1 MAMSHDENARSI
13 VIIGAGP
20 GGLCM
25 AIKLREAG
33 IRDFVIL
40 EEASGLGGTW
50 YHNRYPGLCCDIPS
64 YLYSFSFEPKRDWSR
79 PFPPQPE
86 ILAYLEDV
94 ADRYEIAPH
103 IRFDT
108 KVEAARWNEES
119 GTWHVSSTRGE
130 FVSRVLISAVGMLNV
145 PKWPDIPGLEAFNGK
160 LLHSARWDSDLDVAG
175 SSLAVIGSA
184 ATAVQMAPEL
194 AREAGQLYLYQRSP
208 TWVLPR
214 ENDPFSEEE
223 LARFAHDPDAA
234 RSERDRI
241 FNEIDP
247 HITFPNRQLRALSE
261 AAGLEHLRIVE
272 DPEVRKKLTP
282 RVPWGCQRPL
292 FSNSW
297 FPMFNRPNV
306 ELIADPIE
314 RITEDSIVS
323 GDGEAR
329 RVDVIVAATGFHAT
343 RFLSVIDVTGRGGL
357 RLEDAWAEGPE
368 AYLGIAT
375 RGFPNLFMLYGPNTN
390 NGSIITL
397 LEFQVEYVV
406 RQLAR
411 MDAEAIRW
419 MEVRA
424 DVMKRYN
431 EQLQRELDS
440 VEVWQVSCPNYY
452 RAASGRIVTQW
463 PNTMSEYQKRASQPD
478 PDAYEV
484 G

>member
-1 MAMSHDENARSI
+1 MPHHEGVRRI

-25 AIKLREAG
+25 AIKLRAAG

-64 YLYSFSFEPKRDWSR
+64 YLYSFSFAPKRDWSR
-79 PFPPQPE
+79 PYPPQAE

-94 ADRYEIAPH
+94 AAKYEIVPH
-103 IRFDT
+103 ILFDA

-119 GTWHVSSTRGE
+119 CTWRVSSTRGE
-130 FVSRVLISAVGMLNV
+130 FVSRVLISAVGMLNT
-145 PKWPDIPGLEAFNGK
+145 PKWPDISGLETFGGK
-160 LLHSARWDSDLDVAG
+160 LLHSARWDRGLDVSG
-175 SSLAVIGSA
+175 RTLAVIGSA

-194 AREAGQLYLYQRSP
+194 AKDVAQLYVYQRSP

-214 ENDPFSEEE
+214 DNDPFTDEQ
-223 LARFAHDPDAA
+223 LARFAHEPDAA
-234 RSERDRI
+234 RAERERI

-247 HITFPNRQLRALSE
+247 HIAFSSREVCALAE
-261 AAGLEHLRIVE
+261 AAGLQNLSAVE
-272 DPEVRKKLTP
+272 DPAVRKQLTP
-282 RVPWGCQRPL
+282 RVPWGCHRPL
-292 FSNSW
+292 FSNAW
-297 FPMFNRPNV
+297 FPMFNRSNV
-306 ELIADPIE
+306 ELVVEPID

-323 GDGEAR
+323 DAGDVR
-329 RVDVIVAATGFHAT
+329 RVDIIVAATGFHAT
-343 RFLSVIDVTGRGGL
+343 CFLSAIDVTGRGGL
-357 RLEDAWAEGPE
+357 RLEAAWADGPE

-411 MDAEAIRW
+411 MGAEGIQW
-419 MEVRA
+419 MEVRG
-424 DVMKRYN
+424 DVMRRYN

-440 VEVWQVSCPNYY
+440 VEVWQASCHNYY

-463 PNTMSEYQKRASQPD
+463 PSTMSEYRRRTSRPD
-478 PDAYEV
+478 ADAYEV

>member
-1 MAMSHDENARSI
+1 MSHHEDVRRI

-20 GGLCM
+20 GGLCT

-33 IRDFVIL
+33 IRDFVVL

-79 PFPPQPE
+79 PYPPQAE

-94 ADRYEIAPH
+94 AAKHEIVPH
-103 IRFDT
+103 IRFET

-119 GTWHVSSTRGE
+119 CTWHVSTARGE
-130 FVSRVLISAVGMLNV
+130 FVSRVLISAVGMLNT
-145 PKWPDIPGLEAFNGK
+145 PKWPDIRGLEAFGGR
-160 LLHSARWDSDLDVAG
+160 LLHSARWDPDLDVSG
-175 SSLAVIGSA
+175 STLAVIGSA

-194 AREAGQLYLYQRSP
+194 AKEAAQLYLYQRSP

-214 ENDPFSEEE
+214 ENDPFTDEE
-223 LARFAHDPDAA
+223 LARFAHDPGAA
-234 RSERDRI
+234 LAERERI
-241 FNEIDP
+241 FDEIDP
-247 HITFPNRQLRALSE
+247 HITFSNRAVCELAE
-261 AAGLEHLRIVE
+261 AAGLENLLAVE
-272 DPEVRKKLTP
+272 DPEVRKNLTP
-282 RVPWGCQRPL
+282 RVPWGCDRPL
-292 FSNSW
+292 FSNTW
-297 FPMFNRPNV
+297 FPMFNRPDV
-306 ELIADPIE
+306 ELIVDPIE

-323 GDGEAR
+323 GDGDVR
-329 RVDVIVAATGFHAT
+329 RVDIIVAATGFHAT
-343 RFLSVIDVTGRGGL
+343 RFLSAIVVTGRGGL
-357 RLEDAWAEGPE
+357 RLEDAWADGPE

-397 LEFQVEYVV
+397 LEFQVEYVI

-411 MDAEAIRW
+411 MDAEGIGW
-419 MEVRA
+419 MEVRG

-440 VEVWQVSCPNYY
+440 VEVWQASCNNYY

-463 PNTMSEYQKRASQPD
+463 PSTMSEYRRRASRPD

>member
-1 MAMSHDENARSI
+1 MSHTEDVRRI
-13 VIIGAGP
+13 IIIGAGP

-40 EEASGLGGTW
+40 EEAPGLGGTW
-50 YHNRYPGLCCDIPS
+50 YHNRYPGLSCDIPS

-79 PFPPQPE
+79 PYPPQAE

-94 ADRYEIAPH
+94 AAKHEIVPH

-119 GTWHVSSTRGE
+119 CTWHVSSARGE
-130 FVSRVLISAVGMLNV
+130 FVSRVLISAVGMLNT
-145 PKWPDIPGLEAFNGK
+145 PKWPDIHGLEAFGGK
-160 LLHSARWDSDLDVAG
+160 LFHSARWNSDIDVSG
-175 SSLAVIGSA
+175 SALAVIGSA

-194 AREAGQLYLYQRSP
+194 AGDVAQLYLYQRSA

-214 ENDPFSEEE
+214 QNDPFTAEE

-234 RSERDRI
+234 RAERERI

-247 HITFPNRQLRALSE
+247 HITFTNRQVCELAE
-261 AAGLEHLRIVE
+261 AAGLENLTAVE
-272 DPEVRKKLTP
+272 DPELRKQLTP

-292 FSNSW
+292 FSNTW

-306 ELIADPIE
+306 ELIVDPIT

-323 GDGEAR
+323 SEGDVR
-329 RVDVIVAATGFHAT
+329 RVDVIIAATGFQAT
-343 RFLSVIDVTGRGGL
+343 RFLSTIDVTGRGGL
-357 RLEDAWAEGPE
+357 RLEDAWADGPE

-375 RGFPNLFMLYGPNTN
+375 RGFPNIFMLYGPNTN

-397 LEFQVEYVV
+397 LEFQVEYII

-411 MDAEAIRW
+411 MDAERIKW
-419 MEVRA
+419 MEVQA

-431 EQLQRELDS
+431 EQLQRDLDA
-440 VEVWQVSCPNYY
+440 VEVWQASCHNYY
-452 RAASGRIVTQW
+452 RAGSGRIVTQW
-463 PNTMSEYQKRASQPD
+463 PHTMSEYRRRARRPD

>member
-1 MAMSHDENARSI
+1 MSQREDVRRI

-79 PFPPQPE
+79 PYPPQSE

-94 ADRYEIAPH
+94 AAKYEIVPH

-108 KVEAARWNEES
+108 KVEAARWDEES
-119 GTWHVSSTRGE
+119 CTWHVSSARGD
-130 FVSRVLISAVGMLNV
+130 FVSRVLISAVGMLNM
-145 PKWPDIPGLEAFNGK
+145 PKWPDIRGLEAFAGK
-160 LLHSARWDSDLDVAG
+160 LLHSARWDSDLDVSG
-175 SSLAVIGSA
+175 RSLAVIGSA

-194 AREAGQLYLYQRSP
+194 AKEVGQLYLVQRSP

-214 ENDPFSEEE
+214 ENDPFTAEE

-234 RSERDRI
+234 LAERERI

-247 HITFPNRQLRALSE
+247 HITFSDREVRELAE
-261 AAGLEHLRIVE
+261 AAGLENLLAVE
-272 DPEVRKKLTP
+272 DPELREKLTP

-292 FSNSW
+292 FSNTW
-297 FPMFNRPNV
+297 YPMFNRPNV
-306 ELIADPIE
+306 ELIVDPIE

-323 GDGEAR
+323 GDGESR
-329 RVDVIVAATGFHAT
+329 RVDIIVAATGFHAT
-343 RFLSVIDVTGRGGL
+343 RFLSAIDVTGRGGL
-357 RLEDAWAEGPE
+357 RLEEAWAGGPE

-375 RGFPNLFMLYGPNTN
+375 RGLPNVFMLYGPNTN

-397 LEFQVEYVV
+397 LEFQVDYVV

-411 MDAEAIRW
+411 METEGLRW
-419 MEVRA
+419 MEVRG

-440 VEVWQVSCPNYY
+440 VEVWQASCYNYY
-452 RAASGRIVTQW
+452 RAATGRIVTQW
-463 PNTMSEYQKRASQPD
+463 PHTMSEYRRRASQPD

>member
-1 MAMSHDENARSI
+1 MSHHEAVRKI

-25 AIKLREAG
+25 AIKLRQAG
-33 IRDFVIL
+33 IREFVIL

-64 YLYSFSFEPKRDWSR
+64 YLYSYSFEPKRDWSR
-79 PFPPQPE
+79 PYPPQPE
-86 ILAYLEDV
+86 ILTYLEDV
-94 ADRYEIAPH
+94 AARYEIVPH

-108 KVEAARWNEES
+108 KVEAARWDEES
-119 GTWHVSSTRGE
+119 CTWRVSSARGE
-130 FVSRVLISAVGMLNV
+130 FVSRILISAVGMLNS
-145 PKWPDIPGLEAFNGK
+145 PKWPDIPGIDAFGGK
-160 LLHSARWDSDLDVAG
+160 LLHSARWDGDLDVSG
-175 SSLAVIGSA
+175 CTLAVIGSA

-194 AREAGQLYLYQRSP
+194 ARDLRQLYLYQRSP

-214 ENDPFSEEE
+214 ENDPFTAEE
-223 LARFAHDPDAA
+223 LARFADDPDAA
-234 RSERDRI
+234 RAEREKI
-241 FNEIDP
+241 FDAIDP
-247 HITFPNRQLRALSE
+247 HITFSNREVCELSE
-261 AAGLEHLRIVE
+261 AAGLQNLLAVE
-272 DPEVRKKLTP
+272 DPEVRRKLTP
-282 RVPWGCQRPL
+282 QVPWGCQRPL
-292 FSNSW
+292 FSNTW

-314 RITEDSIVS
+314 RLTEDSIVS
-323 GDGEAR
+323 GGGESR
-329 RVDVIVAATGFHAT
+329 RVDIIVAATGFHAT
-343 RFLSVIDVTGRGGL
+343 RFLSAIDVTGRGGL
-357 RLEDAWAEGPE
+357 RLEDAWADGPE

-375 RGFPNLFMLYGPNTN
+375 PGFPNVFMLYGPNTN

-397 LEFQVEYVV
+397 LEFQVEYVI

-411 MDAEAIRW
+411 MEAEGIKW
-419 MEVRA
+419 MEVRG

-440 VEVWQVSCPNYY
+440 VEVWQSTCHNYY

-463 PNTMSEYQKRASQPD
+463 PNTMSEYRRRASRPD